1 VLGQALETAGELG
14 ARTVSLTGL
23 LPSATGYGRA
33 LAQAVAGRDV
43 PRITTGHA
51 TTTAAVMLAVRRIL
65 EEAGRDLTQER
76 VGFLGLGSIGTASL
90 QMLLRCLPHP
100 AEILL
105 CDVYSKRDALSALR
119 RQLAEE
125 LGYRGPV
132 RVLEAR
138 GGVPAGMYE
147 ASLLIGATNV
157 PDILDVDRLA
167 PGTLLVDDSN
177 PHCFRLDRA
186 IRRLR
191 ERQDLLFTE
200 GGMLR
205 AAAPLGHVLYIPEAL
220 EQTARDLPADLFA
233 NYDPHH
239 VMGCVLSGLL
249 SARRPDLPP
258 TVGLTVLRACQAHY
272 EAVTSLGFRAAALHC
287 ENYAL
292 EEGAIRNFRRHFGRR
307 IDALEPAAAAV
318 EVEEAMR

>member
-1 VLGQALETAGELG
+1 
-14 ARTVSLTGL
+14 
-23 LPSATGYGRA
+23 
-33 LAQAVAGRDV
+33 
-43 PRITTGHA
+43 
-51 TTTAAVMLAVRRIL
+51 MLAVRRIL

-76 VGFLGLGSIGTASL
+76 VGFLGLGSIGTSSL
-90 QMLLRCLPHP
+90 QMLLSCLPHP

-105 CDVYSKRDALSALR
+105 CDVYSKREALSALR
-119 RQLAEE
+119 RQLVES
-125 LGYRGPV
+125 LGYCGSV
-132 RVLEAR
+132 RTLEAR
-138 GGVPAGMYE
+138 GGVPAGLYE

-205 AAAPLGHVLYIPEAL
+205 AATPLGHVIYIPEEL

-258 TVGLTVLRACQAHY
+258 TVGLAVLRACQAHY
-272 EAVTSLGFRAAALHC
+272 EAVTSLGFRAPALHG

-307 IDALEPAAAAV
+307 IDAPESAATTGG
-318 EVEEAMR
+318 VEEAPR